1 MPGSRTHAGESRSK
15 GIQSVELGFRVLQ
28 ALVEASGPQSLKA
41 VAERAGMSPSKAR
54 MYLVSLVRVGLAA
67 QGEEGGSYR
76 LGPYA
81 VRIGSM
87 ASQRNDLLASAEQVM
102 TRMAERTGALMLLS
116 GWGHG
121 GAMLLRQTEGRH
133 ALQIDFR
140 IGSQVSLTRT
150 ATGHVCLAFLPQ
162 HVTAPFE
169 APELAE
175 NAHDADLAFINVAY
189 LKEVVAAVQAM
200 GTATVKNV
208 RIGSGLVLVGYT
220 AVAAPV
226 FDRDGDLRLVMT
238 ALLAKRDAR
247 LDLAAA
253 RALLRRE
260 TLLLSGWDEER
271 MRNRKLVSPIS
282 G

>member
-1 MPGSRTHAGESRSK
+1 MPEPKTRSGESRGK

-28 ALVEASGPQSLKA
+28 ALVEASGPQSLKT
-41 VAERAGMSPSKAR
+41 VAEQAGMSPSKAR

-67 QGEEGGSYR
+67 QTEEGGSYG
-76 LGPYA
+76 LGHYA
-81 VRIGSM
+81 LRIASM
-87 ASQRNDLLASAEQVM
+87 APQGNDLLASAEQAM
-102 TRMAERTGALMLLS
+102 TRLAERTGALMLLS

-121 GAMLLRQTEGRH
+121 GATLLRQTEGRH
-133 ALQIDFR
+133 AVQIDFR

-162 HVTAPFE
+162 HATAPFE
-169 APELAE
+169 VTELAE
-175 NAHDADLAFINVAY
+175 NARDADLAFINVAH
-189 LKEVVAAVQAM
+189 LKEMVASVHAT
-200 GTATVKNV
+200 GTATVRNV

-226 FDRDGDLRLVMT
+226 LDREGNLRLVMT
-238 ALLAKRDAR
+238 ALLPKRDAR
-247 LDLAAA
+247 LDHTAA

-260 TLLLSGWDEER
+260 TLLLSGQDEER
-271 MRNRKLVSPIS
+271 MRGRRLVSPVS